1 MPPTNTHSF
10 SDIAMENV
18 YNLTSLRSA
27 LAQNFTKACIDYGL
41 HVEFA
46 QRIRQLSDDD
56 LKRIAYQSNRRV
68 FSMTLSDNDLTLLL
82 TAPDKVGALFLA
94 VAGDRRES
102 KSAERVAPRSERALH
117 C

>member
-27 LAQNFTKACIDYGL
+27 LTQNFTKTCIDYSL
-41 HVEFA
+41 HVELA

-68 FSMTLSDNDLTLLL
+68 FSMTLSDDDLTLLL
-82 TAPDKVGALFLA
+82 TVPDKVGALYLA
-94 VAGDRRES
+94 VAGDGRGS
-102 KSAERVAPRSERALH
+102 KPTDRVAPRSERALH